1 MPDTRPGRST
11 PRIPGVTRYMHA
23 VARAARDLKRQISDP
38 VYRHQQSELER
49 LARLPPCQSTI
60 TNLLACKWEI
70 VDAPSFLS
78 MYQEIFLR
86 EVYRFAAPTQRPF
99 IIDGGA
105 NVGLGV
111 LYFKRLYPDAEIIA
125 FEPDPAIC
133 AVLKRN
139 VNSSGLRDVTI
150 VQRALW
156 DSAGRLEFMIEGSW
170 AGRLA
175 RSGGSGHQVV
185 ETVRLRDYLSRTVD
199 FLKLDIEGA
208 ETEVLADCAG
218 LLHKVQNLFV
228 EYHSFAGE
236 PQTVD
241 RLLGL
246 LIGAGFRLYLSSP
259 HHPPQPFLK
268 SQPYL
273 GIDTA
278 LNVAAQRS
286 QNGRR
291 T

>member
-1 MPDTRPGRST
+1 M
-11 PRIPGVTRYMHA
+11 VTRYMRS
-23 VARAARDLKRQISDP
+23 VARAAKDVRRQVSDP
-38 VYRHQQSELER
+38 AYRRQKAELER
-49 LARLPPCQSTI
+49 LAKLAAYQPTI
-60 TNLLACKWEI
+60 TNLLGCKWEI

-78 MYQEIFLR
+78 MYQEIFLKQ
-86 EVYRFAAPTQRPF
+86 VYRFSATTRRPF

-105 NVGLGV
+105 NIGLSV
-111 LYFKRLYPDAEIIA
+111 LYFKRLHPEADVVA

-133 AVLKRN
+133 AVLERN
-139 VNSSGLRDVTI
+139 VQGNGLRSVTI

-156 DSAGRLEFMIEGSW
+156 TSAGKREFMGEGSW
-170 AGRLA
+170 GGRLA
-175 RSGGSGHQVV
+175 RNGDSGHLAV
-185 ETVRLRDYLSRTVD
+185 ETVRLRDYLERRVD

-228 EYHSFAGE
+228 EYHSFAGQ

-246 LIGAGFRLYLSSP
+246 LIGAGFRLYLASP
-259 HHPPQPFLK
+259 SHPPQPFVK
-268 SQPYL
+268 SEPYL

-278 LNVAAQRS
+278 LNVAAKRS
-286 QNGRR
+286 QNGRS